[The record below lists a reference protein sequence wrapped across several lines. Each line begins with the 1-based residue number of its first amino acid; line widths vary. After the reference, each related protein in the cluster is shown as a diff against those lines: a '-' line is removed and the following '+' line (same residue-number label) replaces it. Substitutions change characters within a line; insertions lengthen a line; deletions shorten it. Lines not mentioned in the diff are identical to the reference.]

1 MPTQIAS
8 ASSADDSGAL
18 VVRKKERVAEGV
30 IRLTLE
36 DPGGRRLP
44 PWSPGAHLELFLPND
59 LVRHYS
65 LCGDRWDGFSYEV
78 AVLRTPD
85 SRGGSQWIHDHLR
98 EGMVLP
104 FGGPRNHF
112 PLVPA
117 DRYRFIAGGIGITPL
132 IPMIRQAIQVGASW
146 DLLYGGRSR
155 RSMAFYDRL
164 NTLGAPVRLWPQDE
178 LGLPDIG
185 GWLGSPVPRT
195 AIYACGPE
203 GLLLAVTEA
212 CERWPRYSLRT
223 ERFVAAD
230 RSQAADRDI
239 SVALRS
245 GETLTV
251 TPRETVLDALRRL
264 GKAPLS
270 SCRQGVC
277 GTCEVAVLDGVP
289 DHRDSV
295 LNDME
300 REAGDCMLVCVS
312 RAKSASLTLDL

>member
-1 MPTQIAS
+1 MSTQIPS
-8 ASSADDSGAL
+8 ASSTDHSGTL
-18 VVRKKERVAEGV
+18 VLRKKERAAEGV
-30 IRLTLE
+30 VHLTLE
-36 DPGGRRLP
+36 GLGGRRLP

-65 LCGDRWDGFSYEV
+65 LCGDRWNGFSYEV
-78 AVLRTPD
+78 AVLRTHN
-85 SRGGSQWIHDHLR
+85 SRGGSQWIHDHLQ
-98 EGMVLP
+98 EGMTLP

-155 RSMAFYDRL
+155 HSMAFHDELRA
-164 NTLGAPVRLWPQDE
+164 LGAPVRLWPHNE
-178 LGLPDIG
+178 LGFPDISN
-185 GWLGSPVPRT
+185 WLGRPVPRT
-195 AIYACGPE
+195 AIYACGPDV
-203 GLLLAVTEA
+203 LLRTVAGA
-212 CERWPRYSLRT
+212 CERWPPYSLRT

-230 RSQAADRDI
+230 RSQAADRHI

-245 GETLTV
+245 GEMLTV
-251 TPRETVLDALRRL
+251 PPHETILDALRRV

-270 SCRQGVC
+270 SCLQGVC

-295 LNDME
+295 LTDIE

-312 RAKSASLTLDL
+312 RAKSANLTLDL

>member
-1 MPTQIAS
+1 MPNPTAS
-8 ASSADDSGAL
+8 RKSEGDSGAL
-18 VVRKKERVAEGV
+18 VVRSKERIADEVVHLA
-30 IRLTLE
+30 LE
-36 DPGGRRLP
+36 DPAGRRLP
-44 PWSPGAHLELFLPND
+44 PWSPGAHLELFLPNG

-65 LCGDRWDGFSYEV
+65 LCGDRWDGYSYEV

-85 SRGGSQWIHDHLR
+85 SRAGSQWIHDHLR
-98 EGMVLP
+98 EGMAIR

-112 PLVPA
+112 PLAPA

-132 IPMIRQAIQVGASW
+132 IPMISQAIQVGTDW

-155 RSMAFYDRL
+155 GSMAFHDL
-164 NTLGAPVRLWPQDE
+164 LQDLGTPVQLWPQDQ
-178 LGLPDIG
+178 LGLPDLRD
-185 GWLGSPVPRT
+185 WLGSPTSRT

-203 GLLLAVTEA
+203 GLLDAVGTASEK
-212 CERWPRYSLRT
+212 WPPYSLRT

-230 RSQAADRDI
+230 RNQVAAHDI
-239 SVALRS
+239 SVALKS
-245 GETLTV
+245 GETVIV
-251 TPRETVLDALRRL
+251 TPGETILDALRRI

-270 SCRQGVC
+270 SCQQGIC

-295 LNDME
+295 LTYSE

-312 RAKSASLTLDL
+312 RAQSDSITIDL

>member
-1 MPTQIAS
+1 MSTQIAS
-8 ASSADDSGAL
+8 ASSAHHSGTL
-18 VVRKKERVAEGV
+18 VLKKKDRGAEGV
-30 IRLTLE
+30 VRLTLG
-36 DPGGRRLP
+36 DPDGRRLP
-44 PWSPGAHLELFLPND
+44 PWSPGAHLELFLPNN
-59 LVRHYS
+59 LVGHYS

-78 AVLRTPD
+78 AVLRTAN
-85 SRGGSQWIHDHLR
+85 SRGGSQWIHDHFR
-98 EGMVLP
+98 EGMALP

-132 IPMIRQAIQVGASW
+132 IPMIRQAIQVGAGW

-155 RSMAFYDRL
+155 HSMAFLDEL
-164 NTLGAPVRLWPQDE
+164 HALGAPVRFWPYNE
-178 LGLPDIG
+178 SGFPDIG
-185 GWLGSPVPRT
+185 SWLGHPVSRT
-195 AIYACGPE
+195 AIYACGPDR
-203 GLLLAVTEA
+203 LLRGVTEA
-212 CERWPRYSLRT
+212 CESWPPYSLRT
-223 ERFVAAD
+223 ERFIAAD

-239 SVALRS
+239 SVTLKS

-251 TPRETVLDALRRL
+251 PPGETILDALRRL

-295 LNDME
+295 LTDTE